1 MTGGILAADPAILY
15 WGRNPS
21 VSHLYVR
28 ARGVI
33 TRTSRNY
40 SPLFDE
46 QHMARWRSGM
56 GVGGARTDEGQSCSE
71 GANEIPMIEP
81 SSD

>member
-1 MTGGILAADPAILY
+1 MTGGILAADSAVLH

-33 TRTSRNY
+33 TRTSGNY

-46 QHMARWRSGM
+46 QYLARWRSVWG
-56 GVGGARTDEGQSCSE
+56 RWCE
-71 GANEIPMIEP
+71 
-81 SSD
+81 